1 MNDETE
7 PVPPGTTTLLDDG
20 TIGVEVPGEQLAP
33 SHEDFGSDL
42 LDRVWNANTREGKDA
57 LKAGPI
63 VKRKRKTFT
72 MDGSQCAPFM
82 FVDAATGDYVDFKIT
97 MQSLT
102 STEEVNALGGV
113 TNPGQIPS
121 LLAKHSLYAV
131 NGKPIPADRKDFLWE
146 ALGQQG
152 RQICLVA
159 FSQLGSASAAAM
171 GKLARSIST
180 D

>member
-1 MNDETE
+1 MSDETE
-7 PVPPGTTTLLDDG
+7 VPAAGTQTTLDDG
-20 TIGVEVPGEQLAP
+20 TIGVEVPEEQVQP
-33 SHEDFGSDL
+33 TREDFGSDL

-57 LKAGPI
+57 LRGGPV
-63 VKRKRKTFT
+63 VKRKRKTFI

-82 FVDAATGDYVDFKIT
+82 FLDPASGDYVDFKIT

-102 STEEVNALGGV
+102 STEEVEALGGV

-121 LLAKHSLYAV
+121 LLAKRSLYAV
-131 NGKPIPADRKDFLWE
+131 NGKPIPSARKDFLWE